1 MTRVAI
7 CIATFRRPLGLTR
20 LVQGIDALTLP
31 GAAAGDGIT
40 LEVVVVDNDPQGGA
54 APVCRA
60 LEPECRW
67 PLRYL
72 HEPRRGI
79 AQARNRA
86 VDAVSGRVNFLAF
99 IDDDEVPDANWLT
112 ELLRVQREY
121 EADVVAGPVVPVFE
135 GEAAPWIL
143 DGRFFDRP
151 RHETGHALRLA
162 STGNALIRSSLLTD
176 PAMRFDERL
185 GLTGGEDA
193 HFFARVHAAGHRMI
207 WADDAV
213 VRESIPATRARARWL
228 LQRAY
233 RSGNSWS
240 LCEYDLYPT
249 LATRATRI
257 AKGIGRVGQGALSL
271 PLTLVSGRR
280 GLVKALQNVF
290 LGAGAVT
297 GALGVRYEEYRKVH
311 GR

>member
-20 LVQGIDALTLP
+20 LVQGIDALALP
-31 GAAAGDGIT
+31 DAAAGDGIT

-54 APVCRA
+54 APVCGA
-60 LEPECRW
+60 LEPGCRW
-67 PLRYL
+67 PLHYL

-86 VDAVSGRVNFLAF
+86 VDAVGGRVDFLAF

-135 GEAAPWIL
+135 DEAARWIL

-151 RHETGHALRLA
+151 RHETGQALRLA
-162 STGNALIRSSLLTD
+162 STGNALIRSSLLSD

-193 HFFARVHAAGHRMI
+193 HFFARVHSSGHRMI

-257 AKGIGRVGQGALSL
+257 AKGIGRVGQGTLSL